1 MWSST
6 ILLSLSS
13 VFGIIGLALVLAA
26 ALTDNWTE
34 YQLSK
39 SKWIGKHEEKIDS
52 VPATSEMFDRFV
64 TGPQQLLRVNR
75 REVINAFNREPELN
89 VRLKDA
95 FVRNVNYFSRN
106 YGLFQICFPDS
117 VPSDVGS
124 FSKYGS
130 PCIDNSDYFPVEA
143 VQENYSSQQTQRL
156 YFMRANVSVLLS
168 SVLQSLESDVPDN
181 RVRHS
186 CSLESVFFSQVY
198 FENFGYIVDV
208 PALILLFA
216 VSMACWHYVNYLER
230 AVLEM
235 APFYK
240 SWEPI
245 LKSTTR
251 FNFGWSLV
259 VAWVG
264 ILFILFAAVFFICSA
279 SRLKVKK
286 ACSHTIIHLLLVHFI
301 VAV

>member
-34 YQLSK
+34 YQ
-39 SKWIGKHEEKIDS
+39 
-52 VPATSEMFDRFV
+52 
-64 TGPQQLLRVNR
+64 VNR

-117 VPSDVGS
+117 VPSDIGS

-130 PCIDNSDYFPVEA
+130 PCIDNTDYFPVEA

-156 YFMRANVSVLLS
+156 YFMRANVATYVLGLG
-168 SVLQSLESDVPDN
+168 VVVVCLAIAGIGCARQSRKAFMFTGVGLLLTV
-181 RVRHS
+181 
-186 CSLESVFFSQVY
+186 
-198 FENFGYIVDV
+198 
-208 PALILLFA
+208 LLFA

-264 ILFILFAAVFFICSA
+264 ILFILFASVFFICSA
-279 SRLKVKK
+279 SRLKKEEEK
-286 ACSHTIIHLLLVHFI
+286 ALSAKHGAYMMNNYYDKGAMVPYGYNTY
-301 VAV
+301 AGYGNYPYGYGGQYSNGYYGYMTYGR

>member
-34 YQLSK
+34 YQ
-39 SKWIGKHEEKIDS
+39 
-52 VPATSEMFDRFV
+52 
-64 TGPQQLLRVNR
+64 VNR

-117 VPSDVGS
+117 VPSDIGS

-130 PCIDNSDYFPVEA
+130 PCIDNTDYFPAEA

-156 YFMRANVSVLLS
+156 YFMRANVATYVLGLG
-168 SVLQSLESDVPDN
+168 VVVVCLAIAGIGCARQSRKAFMFTGVGLLLTV
-181 RVRHS
+181 
-186 CSLESVFFSQVY
+186 
-198 FENFGYIVDV
+198 
-208 PALILLFA
+208 LLFA

-235 APFYK
+235 PPFYK

-264 ILFILFAAVFFICSA
+264 ILFILFASVFFICSA
-279 SRLKVKK
+279 SRLKV
-286 ACSHTIIHLLLVHFI
+286 
-301 VAV
+301 

>member
-34 YQLSK
+34 YQ
-39 SKWIGKHEEKIDS
+39 
-52 VPATSEMFDRFV
+52 
-64 TGPQQLLRVNR
+64 VNR
-75 REVINAFNREPELN
+75 REIINAFNREPELN

-117 VPSDVGS
+117 VPSDIGS

-130 PCIDNSDYFPVEA
+130 PCIDNTDYFPVEA

-156 YFMRANVSVLLS
+156 YFMRANVATYVL
-168 SVLQSLESDVPDN
+168 V
-181 RVRHS
+181 
-186 CSLESVFFSQVY
+186 
-198 FENFGYIVDV
+198 
-208 PALILLFA
+208 LLFA

-235 APFYK
+235 SPFYK

-264 ILFILFAAVFFICSA
+264 ILFILFASVFFICSA
-279 SRLKVKK
+279 SRLKV
-286 ACSHTIIHLLLVHFI
+286 SI
-301 VAV
+301 V

>member
-1 MWSST
+1 MEKIPKDGDLAPIKNSSF
-6 ILLSLSS
+6 S

-34 YQLSK
+34 YQ
-39 SKWIGKHEEKIDS
+39 
-52 VPATSEMFDRFV
+52 
-64 TGPQQLLRVNR
+64 VNR

-117 VPSDVGS
+117 VPSGLGVVVVCLAIAGIGCARQSRKAFMFAGVG
-124 FSKYGS
+124 
-130 PCIDNSDYFPVEA
+130 
-143 VQENYSSQQTQRL
+143 
-156 YFMRANVSVLLS
+156 LLLT
-168 SVLQSLESDVPDN
+168 V
-181 RVRHS
+181 
-186 CSLESVFFSQVY
+186 
-198 FENFGYIVDV
+198 
-208 PALILLFA
+208 LLFA

-235 APFYK
+235 SPFYK
-240 SWEPI
+240 SWEPGPRREPSLRITWEIRAYLRETSIVLAFFQLHHHLDKGLFLIRAEMGGEIEGLEAINGWIEEELKKGGGRREERRWSHLRDGYATTTMKEREPI

-264 ILFILFAAVFFICSA
+264 ILFILFASVFFICSA
-279 SRLKVKK
+279 SRLK
-286 ACSHTIIHLLLVHFI
+286 
-301 VAV
+301 

>member
-1 MWSST
+1 
-6 ILLSLSS
+6 
-13 VFGIIGLALVLAA
+13 
-26 ALTDNWTE
+26 
-34 YQLSK
+34 
-39 SKWIGKHEEKIDS
+39 
-52 VPATSEMFDRFV
+52 
-64 TGPQQLLRVNR
+64 
-75 REVINAFNREPELN
+75 LN

-117 VPSDVGS
+117 VPSDIGS

-130 PCIDNSDYFPVEA
+130 PCIDNTDYFPVES
-143 VQENYSSQQTQRL
+143 VQENYSSQQNQRL
-156 YFMRANVSVLLS
+156 YFMRANVVTYVLGKMSLFSLVINWVWMLDTKLFPNS
-168 SVLQSLESDVPDN
+168 SLV
-181 RVRHS
+181 
-186 CSLESVFFSQVY
+186 
-198 FENFGYIVDV
+198 
-208 PALILLFA
+208 LLFA

-235 APFYK
+235 PPFYK

-264 ILFILFAAVFFICSA
+264 ILFILFASVFFICSA
-279 SRLKVKK
+279 SRLKVRTTLKYFVSYF
-286 ACSHTIIHLLLVHFI
+286 C
-301 VAV
+301 